1 MHHTVLSVIVQLIQ
15 KKGENDM
22 FQLDFK
28 DRRPI
33 YEQIKEKMKFLIIG
47 GAMKEGEKIPSVRE
61 LAVSMAINPNTIQ
74 KAYKEL
80 ESEGYIYSV
89 TAKGYFVTPRESTDV
104 GKNSELLAKF
114 SDTVRELMYLGKTK
128 NELSDIINSIYKGGT
143 NDGND
148 NG

>member
-1 MHHTVLSVIVQLIQ
+1 
-15 KKGENDM
+15 M

-104 GKNSELLAKF
+104 GKNSALLAKF